1 MSTER
6 VHFTKE
12 KATMLATLYGRARD
26 SMSADP
32 ILGDRTAEELIER
45 IDYDFGRFRMHR
57 GWTTGVALRARQL
70 DAWAADFLGRD
81 PAVTVLHL
89 GCGLDSRVFRLDP
102 PSGVRWYDVDYPDV
116 IAVRHRLYP
125 DREGYRMIGT
135 SVTDVRWLERIPAE
149 RPALVVAEGLLMYLS
164 EGDIEDLFR
173 GIADR
178 FPSGQLMFDAIS
190 RLGVRLQRFNR
201 PVRAAGATFTWA
213 LDDARLLERWDRRIR
228 LVTELPVLDLPG
240 VERLPVGYR
249 IPIRAMRLV
258 PAFRRVGRLLRY
270 EFSRPR

>member
-12 KATMLATLYGRARD
+12 RATMLATLYGRARD

-32 ILGDRTAEELIER
+32 ILGDRTAEELVER

-57 GWTTGVALRARQL
+57 GWTTGVAARARQL
-70 DAWAADFLGRD
+70 DAWAAEFLGRD

-116 IAVRHRLYP
+116 VAVRRRLYP

-135 SVTDVRWLERIPAE
+135 SVTDVRWLERIPAD

-164 EGDIEDLFR
+164 EDGIENLFR
-173 GIADR
+173 GIVDR
-178 FPSGQLMFDAIS
+178 FPSGQLMFDATS

-201 PVRAAGATFTWA
+201 PLRVIGATFTWA
-213 LDDARLLERWDRRIR
+213 LDDPRLFERWDKRIR
-228 LVTELPVLDLPG
+228 LVDELPVLDLPG
-240 VERLPVGYR
+240 VERMPAGDRML
-249 IPIRAMRLV
+249 IRAMRLV